1 MRQIHIPTAISP
13 TPSPQE
19 MLVAQIISEYFDSD
33 ITFIKR
39 HNNTK
44 TADIRF
50 KNMAWEIKSPL
61 GNGKRTMQNNL
72 RSANSQS
79 PNIIISLT
87 QCKMHSNQA
96 ISRIKY
102 ELSKANTV
110 KHLIVIKKDKKIIVL
125 K

>member
-19 MLVAQIISEYFDSD
+19 MLVAQIISEYFD
-33 ITFIKR
+33 R
-39 HNNTK
+39 
-44 TADIRF
+44 
-50 KNMAWEIKSPL
+50 
-61 GNGKRTMQNNL
+61 
-72 RSANSQS
+72 
-79 PNIIISLT
+79 IISLI

>member
-1 MRQIHIPTAISP
+1 
-13 TPSPQE
+13 
-19 MLVAQIISEYFDSD
+19 MLVAQIISEYFD
-33 ITFIKR
+33 R
-39 HNNTK
+39 
-44 TADIRF
+44 
-50 KNMAWEIKSPL
+50 
-61 GNGKRTMQNNL
+61 
-72 RSANSQS
+72 
-79 PNIIISLT
+79 IISLI